1 MALVCSQCGVEMPS
15 ARIKRHWNCMLMCS
29 RECEHAAGSRDICG
43 AWCGCTGYSIKLRLL
58 RNYRAAMRIMDELI
72 VQNELDAE
80 LEELLIEE
88 TGNTNYYLGSDS
100 EMDEPSDA
108 EDPEQKLRDLAAELK
123 DLAAEGADQ
132 RAMVQ
137 AVNGTLECRKVLQD
151 VERARSEVQALVA
164 VERQ

>member
-1 MALVCSQCGVEMPS
+1 MALVCSQCGVDMPPPQPP
-15 ARIKRHWNCMLMCS
+15 ARINRRWNGMLMCS

-43 AWCGCTGYSIKLRLL
+43 AWCGCTGYSIKRRLL
-58 RNYRAAMRIMDELI
+58 RNHRAAMRIMDELI

-108 EDPEQKLRDLAAELK
+108 EVPEQALRDLAAELK

-137 AVNGTLECRKVLQD
+137 AVNGALNAARCSRTWSEPECSWKI
-151 VERARSEVQALVA
+151 
-164 VERQ
+164 